1 MADYGKD
8 QPPPYAQG
16 GYPPQ
21 QYPPQQY
28 PPQQYPPQQ
37 QYPQQQY
44 PPQPYPQQAY
54 PQQQVVVVQQAR
66 GPAPQTNAIIAW
78 IACLCFF
85 WPLGLVAVLKSNEA
99 DRCIG
104 RGDFEGARRNGEAAR
119 KWAIASIIT
128 QVVIG
133 IAVGIIY
140 AIYIATV
147 VSNVYDGY

>member
-16 GYPPQ
+16 AYPPQ

-37 QYPQQQY
+37 YPPQQY
-44 PPQPYPQQAY
+44 PAQGYPAQTYPQA
-54 PQQQVVVVQQAR
+54 QQQVVVVQQ
-66 GPAPQTNAIIAW
+66 GGVAPNTNSVIAW

-104 RGDFEGARRNGEAAR
+104 RGDFDGARRNGEAAR
-119 KWAIASIIT
+119 KWAIAAIIT
-128 QVVIG
+128 QVVLG
-133 IAVGIIY
+133 AVVGVIY

-147 VSNVYDGY
+147 FSSFS